1 MQKARHCWRAWG
13 GSMAARMK
21 VNPCVQQE
29 VQEKAGGRAHS
40 ASGMPWAPP
49 QSRCEEKHW
58 GQPS

>member
-1 MQKARHCWRAWG
+1 
-13 GSMAARMK
+13 MAARMK